1 MLPGL
6 SYARAFY
13 AETPWPVNAMV
24 TKRYAAL
31 LDGFAERMQ
40 YTGKSGT
47 LLFLGTPLYVLP
59 SALKDC
65 YGAL

>member
-1 MLPGL
+1 ML
-6 SYARAFY
+6 
-13 AETPWPVNAMV
+13 

-47 LLFLGTPLYVLP
+47 LLFLGTPLHVLP
-59 SALKDC
+59 SALKDS
-65 YGAL
+65 YGALQKALNKR